1 MTLQI
6 PSNRCRDPKETA
18 FHPMLNAFG
27 RIVKIV
33 KASAGCM
40 LRRMVLFIFSPRV
53 IFFDLS
59 PGRAIKRSNYK
70 LPVQEAVP
78 LLISI
83 EAVASAKTLVVRKI
97 GDHLPRAC
105 SWMGRPM
112 ATYLE
117 AIARCVCVDQKVI

>member
-1 MTLQI
+1 
-6 PSNRCRDPKETA
+6 
-18 FHPMLNAFG
+18 MLLGGSSKLLKRPRVACC
-27 RIVKIV
+27 
-33 KASAGCM
+33 AEWS
-40 LRRMVLFIFSPRV
+40 FIFSPRI

-117 AIARCVCVDQKVI
+117 AIEICVCVDQKVI